1 MSCERRLCFYCQLNS
16 ANQSEELSAWL
27 SQSEWRTVSLTQPI
41 RVKNSANQS
50 EELSAWLSQ
59 SEWRTQPIRVKNCQP
74 DSANQSK
81 ELSAQLSQSEWRTVS
96 LTQPIRVKNC
106 QLNSANQSEEL
117 SAWLSQSDRRTVSL
131 TQPIRWKNSDL
142 SRWSTL
148 SVLGDL
154 RDAIAGVIQN
164 LLQRDKHPD
173 AFVRRFHYEMLIQ
186 TDRRDKT
193 STFSN
198 CMSEMSFVSSS
209 DLEKCSIAS
218 LGSSAVNGC
227 RQNAESKQLI
237 KTSQ

>member
-16 ANQSEELSAWL
+16 ANQSEELSARLSQSEWRTQPIRVKNCQLNSANQSEEL
-27 SQSEWRTVSLTQPI
+27 SQSEWRTVSSTQPI

-50 EELSAWLSQ
+50 EELSARLSQ
-59 SEWRTQPIRVKNCQP
+59 SEWRTQPI
-74 DSANQSK
+74 
-81 ELSAQLSQSEWRTVS
+81 W
-96 LTQPIRVKNC
+96 VKNC

-117 SAWLSQSDRRTVSL
+117 SAWLSQSDGRTVSL

-186 TDRRDKT
+186 TDSRDKS

-227 RQNAESKQLI
+227 RQNESPN
-237 KTSQ
+237 SW